1 MYTNI
6 RNREMFNKDD
16 ETTINTRPAGNFA
29 VSAAIDVKARSQAAY
44 ENHRK
49 FFDNPEHV
57 ARVAATHN
65 ILNNFFKIKDSYE
78 NLRTGKGKPFT
89 VIKITNHLFP
99 HVSLATKDK
108 EYTQPL
114 KKLGVDVKFATG
126 TNSYL
131 YRIY

>member
-1 MYTNI
+1 M
-6 RNREMFNKDD
+6 EMFNKED
-16 ETTINTRPAGNFA
+16 EKTINTRPAGKFA
-29 VSAAIDVKARSQAAY
+29 ANAAIDVKNRSQDAY
-44 ENHRK
+44 DKHQS
-49 FFDNPEHV
+49 FFDDPDHV
-57 ARVAATHN
+57 ARVAATHY
-65 ILNNFFKIKDSYE
+65 ILNNFFKVKDTYE

-99 HVSLATKDK
+99 RVSLATKDK

-114 KKLGVDVKFATG
+114 KQLGVDVKFASG